1 MIRPLA
7 RRVQKK
13 QDGRVSQ
20 FFQRVEGEIQSR
32 RLLPPGQKI
41 LVAVSG
47 GVDSMVLLHVL
58 HLLAPRNRW
67 RISVAHFNHRLR
79 GRASDADERLVR
91 KTAAAMKLRVFAG
104 GADVKAFAAKS
115 KLSLEMAARE
125 LRHAFLARTA
135 RRQKIKTI
143 ALAHHAG
150 DQVELFFLRLL
161 RGTGGDGLAGMK
173 WRSPSPADRRISLVR
188 PLLGFSKGELVE
200 FARKNKI
207 PFRDDA
213 TNFGSDFLRNRI
225 RNELLPLLRRNYQPG
240 LDKAVLRLMEIV
252 GAESEFAN
260 EAACRWSGGR
270 DASSQKNSANFRSPG
285 AAATRASQ
293 SREAF
298 AILPIAIQ
306 RRILQAQLADAGI
319 APDFELIE
327 SLRQSP
333 EVFVSLGPI
342 TSVMRDAGGKI
353 VFRAGARSDFN
364 GDELAVK
371 LGGAGELDF
380 GGAKLGW
387 SIRRQKTVQRPRINS
402 TGMPAARCEF
412 FDADKIGG
420 EIILRHWRPG
430 DRFRPI
436 GMKSPAKLQDLFTN
450 AKIPRD
456 RRRGL
461 ILAEISSGGIF
472 WVEDLRIGEDFK
484 LTPETRRR
492 LIWHWC
498 QPAPRKGR

>member
-7 RRVQKK
+7 RRVKKK

-20 FFQRVEGEIQSR
+20 FFQRVEGEIQSH

-47 GVDSMVLLHVL
+47 GVDSMLLLRVL

-67 RISVAHFNHRLR
+67 QIWVAHFNHRLR

-104 GADVKAFAAKS
+104 SADVRAFAAKS

-125 LRHAFLARTA
+125 LRHEFLARTA

-173 WRSPSPADRRISLVR
+173 WRSPSPADKRISLVR
-188 PLLGFSKGELVE
+188 PLLGFLKGELVE
-200 FARKNKI
+200 FARDNKI
-207 PFRDDA
+207 RFREDA

-252 GAESEFAN
+252 GAESEFAA
-260 EAACRWSGGR
+260 EAARRWSGGR
-270 DASSQKNSANFRSPG
+270 DPSSQNPANFRGLG

-293 SREAF
+293 PREAF
-298 AILPIAIQ
+298 AVLPFAIQ

-333 EVFVSLGPI
+333 DVFVSVGPK
-342 TSVMRDAGGKI
+342 TSVKRDSGGEI
-353 VFRAGARSDFN
+353 IFRAETISDFN

-371 LGGAGELDF
+371 LGRAGGLDF
-380 GGAKLGW
+380 GGTKFGW
-387 SIRRQKTVQRPRINS
+387 SIRPQKTVRRPGIKS
-402 TGMPAARCEF
+402 AGTPAARCEF

>member
-7 RRVQKK
+7 RRAEKM

-32 RLLPPGQKI
+32 RLLLPGQKI

-47 GVDSMVLLHVL
+47 GVDSMVLLRVL
-58 HLLAPRNRW
+58 HSLAIKNRW
-67 RISVAHFNHRLR
+67 RISVAHFNHWLR

-91 KTAAAMKLRVFAG
+91 KTAAAMKLRMFAG
-104 GADVKAFAAKS
+104 GGDVKTFAVKS

-200 FARKNKI
+200 FARENKI
-207 PFRDDA
+207 QFRDDA
-213 TNFGSDFLRNRI
+213 TNFSSDFLRNRI

-252 GAESEFAN
+252 GAESEFAG
-260 EAACRWSGGR
+260 ETARRVASGLR
-270 DASSQKNSANFRSPG
+270 LDEIQPQAERHIFDK
-285 AAATRASQ
+285 
-293 SREAF
+293 
-298 AILPIAIQ
+298 LPVAIQ

-319 APDFELIE
+319 MPDFELIE

-333 EVFVSLGPI
+333 DVFVSVGPKN
-342 TSVMRDAGGKI
+342 SVVRDAGGKI
-353 VFRAGARSDFN
+353 VFRAETVSDFN
-364 GDELAVK
+364 GGELAVK

-380 GGAKLGW
+380 DGAKFHW
-387 SIRRQKTVQRPRINS
+387 SIRPQKTVRCPRINS
-402 TGMPAARCEF
+402 AGTPAARCEF

-436 GMKSPAKLQDLFTN
+436 GMKSPVKLQDLFTN

-461 ILAEISSGGIF
+461 ILAAASGGGIF
-472 WVEDLRIGEDFK
+472 WVEGLRIGEDFK

-492 LIWHWC
+492 LIWRWRR
-498 QPAPRKGR
+498 PAPQKGR